1 MPRPLL
7 VALALVFTLPALAG
21 EIYTWKDKDGHVQ
34 YSDTPPPG
42 VDAKPIRSQ
51 PSSGGIGS
59 ESGNK
64 SLQERERGFNERQ
77 KARDEAAKKSADQDK
92 VAAAEKQRCD
102 DLRTRLQTYEAGGR
116 IAKMQDGQRVVIPDE
131 ERLSEIDKMKATIAK
146 DCK

>member
-7 VALALVFTLPALAG
+7 VAFALVFTLPALAG

-51 PSSGGIGS
+51 SSSGGIGS
-59 ESGNK
+59 DSGTK
-64 SLQERERGFNERQ
+64 SLQERERSFNERQ
-77 KARDEAAKKSADQDK
+77 KARDDSAKKSAEQEK

-102 DLRTRLQTYEAGGR
+102 DLRARLQTYEIGGR
-116 IAKMQDGQRVVIPDE
+116 IAKIQDGERVVVPEE

>member
-59 ESGNK
+59 DSGNK

-116 IAKMQDGQRVVIPDE
+116 
-131 ERLSEIDKMKATIAK
+131 
-146 DCK
+146 